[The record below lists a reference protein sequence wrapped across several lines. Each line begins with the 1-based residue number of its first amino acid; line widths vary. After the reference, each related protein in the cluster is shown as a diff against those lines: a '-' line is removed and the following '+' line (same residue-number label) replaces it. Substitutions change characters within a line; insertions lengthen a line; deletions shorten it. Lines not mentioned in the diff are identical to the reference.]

1 MNNIFYK
8 LFIGVGIVAI
18 VGLSSC
24 DVDRVNDPNN
34 PSLASVTADASKAE
48 LQVLVTGLE
57 ARNRGYVTNSAQM
70 FGSFG
75 REVYAFFGS
84 DPRFLNDWLGLG
96 GNAETYPDFF
106 ASGGTY
112 VNPYLAVKQAN
123 VLISAATNSTQLTTE
138 ETFGYT
144 GFAKTIKGFQLLW
157 PLLQQFEN
165 GIRVDVEDPLNPGPT
180 LGFDAALA
188 EIRSILDEGF
198 TDLDKAG
205 GSFSFNLTAGFGDE
219 SDPDDVLYKDPT
231 AMRQINRA
239 IAARAALYAEDYA
252 GALTAL
258 NESFM
263 NLDAADAQDLL
274 EGPAHVYGNA
284 PDINNPLF
292 YPLDALT
299 STILIVHPRMIE
311 DALPGDVRV
320 ATKFAERVNNPIT
333 DASLN
338 DVATGD
344 PIVGAYQDAR
354 WTSNIS
360 PIPMIRNEELIL
372 IYAEAQARQGG
383 DAVSAINTIRNIWE
397 VGDYTGGTST
407 DELIDEILFQRR
419 YSLWLEGHHWV
430 DMRRLGRLNE
440 IDTREGGTIYT
451 QVERRVSEIAWDE
464 G

>member
-1 MNNIFYK
+1 
-8 LFIGVGIVAI
+8 
-18 VGLSSC
+18 
-24 DVDRVNDPNN
+24 
-34 PSLASVTADASKAE
+34 
-48 LQVLVTGLE
+48 
-57 ARNRGYVTNSAQM
+57 
-70 FGSFG
+70 
-75 REVYAFFGS
+75 
-84 DPRFLNDWLGLG
+84 
-96 GNAETYPDFF
+96 
-106 ASGGTY
+106 
-112 VNPYLAVKQAN
+112 
-123 VLISAATNSTQLTTE
+123 
-138 ETFGYT
+138 
-144 GFAKTIKGFQLLW
+144 
-157 PLLQQFEN
+157 
-165 GIRVDVEDPLNPGPT
+165 
-180 LGFDAALA
+180 
-188 EIRSILDEGF
+188 
-198 TDLDKAG
+198 
-205 GSFSFNLTAGFGDE
+205 
-219 SDPDDVLYKDPT
+219 
-231 AMRQINRA
+231 
-239 IAARAALYAEDYA
+239 
-252 GALTAL
+252 
-258 NESFM
+258 
-263 NLDAADAQDLL
+263 
-274 EGPAHVYGNA
+274 
-284 PDINNPLF
+284 
-292 YPLDALT
+292 
-299 STILIVHPRMIE
+299 E

-338 DVATGD
+338 DVATDD